1 MLAGEGAAAPT
12 SADAAV
18 SAIARHGIED
28 DRAFLAVATAKI
40 RGGQAA
46 GAAIA
51 HQVHGAMG
59 FTREYGLQ
67 HRTRRLWTWC
77 DEFDPET
84 VWAIFPHIAHQPR
97 HDNPGGDT
105 LNREFQIELGR
116 RFHRL
121 HEGGTFLMPNAWDT
135 GSALLLETVGFEAL
149 GTTSAGIAYSL
160 GKPDATGALA
170 IDEAL
175 DETARIAGAVSVPVN
190 MDAENGYS
198 ESPDAVAE
206 CIRQCIEAGAV
217 GAGIEDYTQDP
228 ARPLYDR
235 ALAVER
241 IRAAR
246 EAADASGVP
255 FVLTARAECYLYR
268 VPGAFAESV
277 ARSNLYREAGA
288 DCLYTPGVRDRG
300 EVAALVREIDGPMN
314 FVVGKG
320 MADYTLSELG
330 ELGIRRVSIGGSL
343 MRATFA
349 LAERVAAEMKREGR
363 FDWAADQLDAAD
375 FDRLFASRRGR

>member
-1 MLAGEGAAAPT
+1 M
-12 SADAAV
+12 
-18 SAIARHGIED
+18 
-28 DRAFLAVATAKI
+28 
-40 RGGQAA
+40 
-46 GAAIA
+46 
-51 HQVHGAMG
+51 
-59 FTREYGLQ
+59 
-67 HRTRRLWTWC
+67 
-77 DEFDPET
+77 
-84 VWAIFPHIAHQPR
+84 
-97 HDNPGGDT
+97 
-105 LNREFQIELGR
+105 NRDFQIELGR
-116 RFHRL
+116 RFRRL
-121 HEGGTFLMPNAWDT
+121 HEDGTFLMPNAWDT
-135 GSALLLETVGFEAL
+135 GSALLLETAGFEAL

-160 GKPDATGALA
+160 GKADATGALA

-190 MDAENGYS
+190 VDAENGYGDDP
-198 ESPDAVAE
+198 EAVAE
-206 CIRQCIEAGAV
+206 CIRRCIHAGAV

-228 ARPLYDR
+228 AHPLYER
-235 ALAVER
+235 TLAVER

-255 FVLTARAECYLYR
+255 FVLTARAECHLYR

-288 DCLYTPGVRDRG
+288 DCLYTPGVRDRA

-320 MADYTLSELG
+320 MADYTLGELG

-349 LAERVAAEMKREGR
+349 LAERAAAQMKREGR
-363 FDWAADQLDAAD
+363 FDWAADQLGAGD
-375 FDRLFASRRGR
+375 FERLFTNRRG

>member
-1 MLAGEGAAAPT
+1 M
-12 SADAAV
+12 
-18 SAIARHGIED
+18 
-28 DRAFLAVATAKI
+28 
-40 RGGQAA
+40 
-46 GAAIA
+46 
-51 HQVHGAMG
+51 
-59 FTREYGLQ
+59 
-67 HRTRRLWTWC
+67 
-77 DEFDPET
+77 
-84 VWAIFPHIAHQPR
+84 
-97 HDNPGGDT
+97 
-105 LNREFQIELGR
+105 NRDFQIELGR
-116 RFHRL
+116 RFRRL
-121 HEGGTFLMPNAWDT
+121 HEDGTFLMPNAWDT
-135 GSALLLETVGFEAL
+135 GSALLLETAGFEAL

-160 GKPDATGALA
+160 GKADATGALA

-190 MDAENGYS
+190 VDAENGYGDHP
-198 ESPDAVAE
+198 EAVAE
-206 CIRQCIEAGAV
+206 CIRRCIHAGAV

-228 ARPLYDR
+228 AHPLYER
-235 ALAVER
+235 TLAVER

-255 FVLTARAECYLYR
+255 FVLTARAECHLYR

-288 DCLYTPGVRDRG
+288 DCLYTPGVRDRA

-320 MADYTLSELG
+320 MADYTLGELG

-349 LAERVAAEMKREGR
+349 LAERAAAQMKREGR
-363 FDWAADQLDAAD
+363 FDWAADQLGAGD
-375 FDRLFASRRGR
+375 FERLFTNRRG

>member
-1 MLAGEGAAAPT
+1 M
-12 SADAAV
+12 
-18 SAIARHGIED
+18 
-28 DRAFLAVATAKI
+28 
-40 RGGQAA
+40 
-46 GAAIA
+46 
-51 HQVHGAMG
+51 
-59 FTREYGLQ
+59 
-67 HRTRRLWTWC
+67 
-77 DEFDPET
+77 
-84 VWAIFPHIAHQPR
+84 
-97 HDNPGGDT
+97 
-105 LNREFQIELGR
+105 NRDFQIELGR
-116 RFHRL
+116 RFRRL
-121 HEGGTFLMPNAWDT
+121 HEDGTFLMPNAWDT
-135 GSALLLETVGFEAL
+135 GSALLLETAGFEAL

-160 GKPDATGALA
+160 GKADATGALA

-190 MDAENGYS
+190 VDAENGYGDDP
-198 ESPDAVAE
+198 EAVAE
-206 CIRQCIEAGAV
+206 CIRRCIHAGAV

-228 ARPLYDR
+228 AHPLYER
-235 ALAVER
+235 TLAVER

-255 FVLTARAECYLYR
+255 FVLTARAECHLYR

-288 DCLYTPGVRDRG
+288 DCLYTPGVRDRA

-320 MADYTLSELG
+320 MADYTLGELG

-349 LAERVAAEMKREGR
+349 LAERAAAQMKREGR
-363 FDWAADQLDAAD
+363 FNWAADQLGAGD
-375 FDRLFASRRGR
+375 FERLFTNRRG

>member
-1 MLAGEGAAAPT
+1 M
-12 SADAAV
+12 
-18 SAIARHGIED
+18 
-28 DRAFLAVATAKI
+28 
-40 RGGQAA
+40 
-46 GAAIA
+46 
-51 HQVHGAMG
+51 
-59 FTREYGLQ
+59 
-67 HRTRRLWTWC
+67 
-77 DEFDPET
+77 
-84 VWAIFPHIAHQPR
+84 
-97 HDNPGGDT
+97 
-105 LNREFQIELGR
+105 NRDFQIELGR
-116 RFHRL
+116 RFRRL
-121 HEGGTFLMPNAWDT
+121 HEDGTFLMPNAWDT
-135 GSALLLETVGFEAL
+135 GSALLLETAGFEAL

-160 GKPDATGALA
+160 GKADATGALA

-190 MDAENGYS
+190 VDAENGYGDDP
-198 ESPDAVAE
+198 EAVAE
-206 CIRQCIEAGAV
+206 CIRRCIHAGAV

-228 ARPLYDR
+228 AYPLYER
-235 ALAVER
+235 TLAVER

-288 DCLYTPGVRDRG
+288 DCLYTPGVRDRA

-320 MADYTLSELG
+320 MADYTLGELG

-349 LAERVAAEMKREGR
+349 LAERAAAQMKREGR
-363 FDWAADQLDAAD
+363 FDWAADQLGAGD
-375 FDRLFASRRGR
+375 FERLFTNRRG